1 MKDTKGKN
9 YQKLCL
15 YIKCS
20 HVVNGLGKQ
29 KNIKNFQFYFISCTF
44 ILVNI
49 GWAKNAHLL
58 PRSLPF
64 IKYEKPPGTS

>member
-29 KNIKNFQFYFISCTF
+29 KNIKKTFNFISF
-44 ILVNI
+44 H
-49 GWAKNAHLL
+49 ALL
-58 PRSLPF
+58 F
-64 IKYEKPPGTS
+64 W

>member
-20 HVVNGLGKQ
+20 HVVNGLGKP
-29 KNIKNFQFYFISCTF
+29 KEYKKTSNFISF
-44 ILVNI
+44 H
-49 GWAKNAHLL
+49 ALL
-58 PRSLPF
+58 F
-64 IKYEKPPGTS
+64 W